1 LQDLKDDQQQLEQ
14 QNSELTKE
22 KDQMYSRLQDA
33 ETSLEA
39 SKRDATE
46 ALNAAHERSSA
57 VESELRSM
65 THQYKQ
71 AIDARDE
78 KVHELSVTIDQLR
91 ESQSQQKKDFEDLTT
106 QCEQHQNRSYEAEDL
121 LQKERGKASRQSD
134 DIARLEAQVMEHQ
147 HQLEGKEAEL
157 EDALRQLHVLRT
169 SYQELEESSAEMMK
183 ELVAKHASDLNVTAR
198 RAEDERKE
206 LEAQLHNAQNSARQ
220 ERHDHEKT
228 RSDVQ
233 FLQASIPPLEARI
246 QELEEFCREQEEELE
261 EFRTAQKM
269 MAMHLRPTRPASRT
283 FKEIAQ
289 PQTVREPRTHRR
301 RKSAI
306 NTQEGM
312 PKAQVDTQELPDQA
326 NEHVTN
332 ASFAS
337 SADSNS
343 SLGGG
348 PTPKRARPRPTFKVP
363 TMQTPYTQKPDSIP
377 KPVLH
382 SRNLSSSKRALRPV
396 SPNRRHT
403 TAEFKLPDS
412 EREGT
417 ASELGS
423 VRKST
428 GSLQAFEQTD
438 FDIED
443 EFATGT
449 PLTPGFMSGTGRMP
463 VEDDETMTE
472 L

>member
-1 LQDLKDDQQQLEQ
+1 
-14 QNSELTKE
+14 
-22 KDQMYSRLQDA
+22 
-33 ETSLEA
+33 
-39 SKRDATE
+39 
-46 ALNAAHERSSA
+46 
-57 VESELRSM
+57 
-65 THQYKQ
+65 
-71 AIDARDE
+71 
-78 KVHELSVTIDQLR
+78 
-91 ESQSQQKKDFEDLTT
+91 
-106 QCEQHQNRSYEAEDL
+106 
-121 LQKERGKASRQSD
+121 
-134 DIARLEAQVMEHQ
+134 
-147 HQLEGKEAEL
+147 
-157 EDALRQLHVLRT
+157 LRT

-228 RSDVQ
+228 RSNVQ
-233 FLQASIPPLEARI
+233 SLQASIPPLEERI

-269 MAMHLRPTRPASRT
+269 MAMHLRPARPASRT
-283 FKEIAQ
+283 YKEIAQ

-312 PKAQVDTQELPDQA
+312 PKAQADTQELPDQA

-377 KPVLH
+377 KPVSH
-382 SRNLSSSKRALRPV
+382 SRNSSSSKRALRPV

-403 TAEFKLPDS
+403 TAEFRLPDS
-412 EREGT
+412 ERDGT

-438 FDIED
+438 FDTED